1 MILES
6 FLQGM
11 RCVPLCQALHGPNL
25 GSIRLN
31 GEHQTAA
38 HSTII
43 NEYGARS
50 TNTVFATKVGPGKEE
65 LVAYEVCYG

>member
-11 RCVPLCQALHGPNL
+11 RCVPLRQAFYGPNL
-25 GSIRLN
+25 GPIRLN

-38 HSTII
+38 HSTTI

-50 TNTVFATKVGPGKEE
+50 TDTVFATKVGSGKEE
-65 LVAYEVCYG
+65 FVAYEVRQG